1 MATPEIKVELGLDV
15 ENPNSARLDDAVKG
29 LLDSPTYTLGGTV
42 YYDITNKVIDASTRR
57 GKSQALDR
65 IDAGQASVT
74 VRNND
79 RLFDPLYASSPF
91 YGALVPRRQLRI
103 SSNGEPVFF
112 GFIDDFGITYNPS
125 GESQATIA
133 ASDGFSYLNKAEI
146 EEYFP
151 DPELPGERI
160 TAVLELPEVSWP
172 EGRKLVEDGVFPVL
186 DNTVTSTNAL
196 EYMQLVANS
205 ELGTL
210 FIDKSGNLIYQGR
223 DHTPTSLTIEI
234 ADNNSPGSAPFTDIS
249 VVYGSEYL
257 YNKIVISN
265 ADVIPEEALAE
276 DAPSQLLYGV
286 LTYSSTGLLT
296 EDPADLQTL
305 ADDLLAKY
313 KQPQYRFESVTILL
327 DDLESA
333 DQISLLDAEIGDLIN
348 VKFTPSGIPP
358 QIGQVCRIIGISHSW
373 SIPTK
378 TITFSLE
385 TISDI
390 PAYFTLS
397 DDEFGKLSSGNR
409 LR

>member
-1 MATPEIKVELGLDV
+1 MPAPTVKVELGLDV
-15 ENPNSARLDDAVKG
+15 ENPNSARLDDPVKG
-29 LLDSPTYTLGGTV
+29 LLDDPTYTLGGVV
-42 YYDITNKVIDASTRR
+42 YYDITDRVTEVSTRR

-65 IDAGQASVT
+65 IDSGSASVT
-74 VRNND
+74 VINND
-79 RLFDPLYASSPF
+79 RLFDPLYTSSPF

-103 SSNGEPVFF
+103 SSNEEPVFF
-112 GFIDDFGITYNPS
+112 GFIDDFDISYDPS
-125 GESQATIA
+125 GQSRARID

-160 TAVLELPEVSWP
+160 RAVLELPEVSWP
-172 EGRKLVEDGVFPVL
+172 EDKKLVEDGVFPLL
-186 DNTVTSTNAL
+186 DNSVEGTNAL

-223 DHTPTSLTIEI
+223 DHTATSLDIEI
-234 ADNNSPGSAPFTDIS
+234 ADTAAANVAPFNAIN

-276 DAPSQLLYGV
+276 DAPSQLFYGV

-296 EDPADLQTL
+296 EEPTDLQTL

-313 KQPQYRFESVTILL
+313 KQPQYRFESVTVLL
-327 DDLESA
+327 DQLDSGKQT
-333 DQISLLDAEIGDLIN
+333 DLLDAEIGDLIN
-348 VKFTPSGIPP
+348 VRFTPSGIPP
-358 QIGQVCRIIGISHSW
+358 QIGQVCKIIGISHSW
-373 SIPTK
+373 NTVTK
-378 TITFSLE
+378 SITFSLE
-385 TISDI
+385 TVGNI
-390 PAYFTLS
+390 PSYFTLS
-397 DDEFGKLSSGNR
+397 NPELGKLSSGNR